1 MFTRAFFNDPLLR
14 WLYPDDDLYS
24 RYFERFVY
32 AYGGA
37 PFPHG
42 YGMTYDDGD
51 GAVSLWH
58 PSGYRPP
65 YEDLHTCFTETV
77 PEPRLTDV
85 IAVVDEFARLHPKY
99 PFRYQTFFARD
110 PPSDRRAFPLLE
122 ALVRCSDEE
131 ELCIGGMSPPRP
143 MWTTRRKSGP
153 RYWASFNMEPHPC
166 TTPCQG
172 KYRSQVP
179 ARALSAAADH
189 RPLKCR

>member
-1 MFTRAFFNDPLLR
+1 MIAMLTRAFFSDPLLR

-42 YGMTYDDGD
+42 SGMTYDDGD
-51 GAVSLWH
+51 GVLSLWH
-58 PSGYRPP
+58 PSGYRLP
-65 YEDLHTCFTETV
+65 YEDLHACFTETV

-85 IAVVDEFARLHPKY
+85 VAVFDEFARLHPKH

-110 PPSDRRAFPLLE
+110 PLSDHRAFPLLE

-131 ELCIGGMSPPRP
+131 ELCIGGDVTSAANVDYHKKVGTEVLGVVQRGTSHVYYTMLR
-143 MWTTRRKSGP
+143 
-153 RYWASFNMEPHPC
+153 
-166 TTPCQG
+166 
-172 KYRSQVP
+172 QVP
-179 ARALSAAADH
+179 QSDT
-189 RPLKCR
+189 RPCAVWC